1 MQNLLSKPPMI
12 FNDPT
17 YCMGHLS
24 FLAKA
29 RIAFSILSNPILFVL
44 DKLGFI
50 KSPLYHTKNGM
61 VVVTRPK
68 TSDINDAIVV
78 LSGNEYPETLL
89 GITGKENPVVLDCGG
104 HIGSFSLWAKH
115 LNSSSKVFVMEP
127 VVENLELLKKNLSL
141 NKRTDV
147 TVIPFALYG
156 QSGHFYINLD
166 GRPFDAGQVVSS
178 RPTSG
183 KYFEI
188 DALTLSE
195 VLEQNGLTRVD
206 LMKMDIEGS
215 EYSVINASLETL
227 SVSVKRIIMEYHIDS
242 HANGRDEI
250 VTALTANNKFSLIYE
265 SRNVLGFQNNNL

>member
-1 MQNLLSKPPMI
+1 MNDLSAQKNMI

-17 YCMGHLS
+17 FCMGHLS
-24 FLAKA
+24 FFSKAK
-29 RIAFSILSNPILFVL
+29 IALSILTNPVLFVL
-44 DKLGFI
+44 DKLGLI
-50 KSPLYHTKNGM
+50 KNPLYHTKNGM
-61 VVVTRPK
+61 VVATRAK

-78 LSGNEYPETLL
+78 LSGNEYPEKLL
-89 GITGKENPVVLDCGG
+89 GIKDLSSPVILDCGG

-115 LNSSSKVFVMEP
+115 INPSSRVFVMEP
-127 VVENLELLKKNLSL
+127 VVDNLSLLKQNLELNRHS
-141 NKRTDV
+141 DV

-178 RPTSG
+178 RPISG

-215 EYSVINASLETL
+215 EYSVINTSLETL
-227 SVSVKRIIMEYHIDS
+227 SVSVKRIIMEYHTDS
-242 HANGRDEI
+242 HTNGRDEI
-250 VTALTANNKFSLIYE
+250 VTALTANNKFTLIYE